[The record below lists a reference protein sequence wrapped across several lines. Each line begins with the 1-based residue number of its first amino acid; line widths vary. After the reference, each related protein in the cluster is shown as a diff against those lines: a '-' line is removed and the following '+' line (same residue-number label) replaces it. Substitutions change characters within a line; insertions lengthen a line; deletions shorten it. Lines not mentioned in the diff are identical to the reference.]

1 MRKKIL
7 FFSILVLLLCGCTR
21 IDTDKT
27 KNYSNLVVNCLSKKA
42 YTNDVNLGY
51 KYYLPKGVKLK
62 KNYDYNQVFLV
73 NDVNMYM
80 FVDVNSYYYNIK
92 KNYLN
97 DDIQSYYYE
106 KINYDGK
113 SGYIKIN
120 ENNNRYYT
128 KIVYNYS
135 SIEFYCD
142 YDELNKLITYSSII
156 LNSVKYKRNII
167 KLIINDSYGEYSDIA
182 YEIKKPEDASNDFSQ
197 YLEEYVQEDE
207 DVEEKLP
214 GE

>member
-106 KINYDGK
+106 KITYDGK
-113 SGYIKIN
+113 NGYIKIN
-120 ENNNRYYT
+120 KNNDRYYT

>member
-73 NDVNMYM
+73 DDIYMYM

-92 KNYLN
+92 KDYLN

-120 ENNNRYYT
+120 ENNGRYYT

-135 SIEFYCD
+135 SIEFYSS

-167 KLIINDSYGEYSDIA
+167 ELIINDTYGEYSDIA
-182 YEIKKPEDASNDFSQ
+182 YEIEKPEDASNDFSQ
-197 YLEEYVQEDE
+197 YLEEYVQEDA